1 MSPMK
6 LANYWNQNPILL
18 AIYSP
23 QYQSF
28 KLGNYYMEKCTYD
41 ARFTII
47 MVVLKK
53 TVFFCN
59 NTDSRHLFG
68 TSVLGDSLGSLG
80 YCMFGQLPWKEK
92 PHSGLDF
99 PGSDG

>member
-53 TVFFCN
+53 TVFF
-59 NTDSRHLFG
+59 L
-68 TSVLGDSLGSLG
+68 
-80 YCMFGQLPWKEK
+80 
-92 PHSGLDF
+92 
-99 PGSDG
+99 